1 MFGGTTLIIPRDWNV
16 KIDIVAL
23 FGGVGDKRDI
33 VNNPDM
39 DDRVLYI
46 KGFVM
51 FGGGE
56 IKSFK

>member
-1 MFGGTTLIIPRDWNV
+1 MIIPRDWNV

-33 VNNPDM
+33 VDNPDN
-39 DDRVLYI
+39 DERVLYI